1 MGEERYQEVREAL
14 VWKESIGMNREAQ
27 EVWHDAGTDR
37 LGPVAEEQDGSQR
50 CRYEL
55 VDDAERDGNC
65 RYHCALVGEEHDGAA
80 LTYGPLDN
88 FMSVVG
94 SVGSGAEWATGEKA
108 PCNAYTCMYI
118 HL

>member
-80 LTYGPLDN
+80 WA
-88 FMSVVG
+88 
-94 SVGSGAEWATGEKA
+94 AEALLGDA
-108 PCNAYTCMYI
+108 PVAQVAQAAEGVLAGTADVA
-118 HL
+118 